1 MKGLQMQALLLY
13 KNLPGGDEMNLKSK
27 ITKLQQALLCKGKV
41 VKIHTYQ
48 KYNKEHGRI
57 TTFYNVVTPE
67 WNEEKQKM
75 TDKQIIGTSSPIAVV
90 QALLAELKEVG
101 G

>member
-1 MKGLQMQALLLY
+1 
-13 KNLPGGDEMNLKSK
+13 MNLKSK
-27 ITKLQQALLCKGKV
+27 ITKLQQALLCNGKV

-75 TDKQIIGTSSPIAVV
+75 TDKQIIGTPSPIAVV
-90 QALLAELKEVG
+90 QSLLAELKEVG

>member
-1 MKGLQMQALLLY
+1 
-13 KNLPGGDEMNLKSK
+13 MNLKSK
-27 ITKLQQALLCKGKV
+27 IAKLQQALLCKSRV

-67 WNEEKQKM
+67 WNEEKQKV
-75 TDKQIIGTSSPIAVV
+75 TDKQIIGTSSQIAVV

>member
-1 MKGLQMQALLLY
+1 MQALLFY
-13 KNLPGGDEMNLKSK
+13 KNSGGDGMNLKSK
-27 ITKLQQALLCKGKV
+27 ITKLQQALLSKGRV

-57 TTFYNVVTPE
+57 ITFYNIVTPE
-67 WNEEKQKM
+67 WNEEKQKL
-75 TDKQIIGTSSPIAVV
+75 TDKQIIGTSSQIAVV

>member
-1 MKGLQMQALLLY
+1 
-13 KNLPGGDEMNLKSK
+13 MNLKSK

-67 WNEEKQKM
+67 WTEEKAKN
-75 TDKQIIGTSSPIAVV
+75 DR
-90 QALLAELKEVG
+90 
-101 G
+101 